1 MHNVYE
7 MDLFSREKFKA
18 KLYQILINDVLNK
31 FQQPIVPHHPKGN
44 EMLQEMLQAA
54 LDLIDQS

>member
-31 FQQPIVPHHPKGN
+31 FQQPIVPPSPKRK
-44 EMLQEMLQAA
+44 
-54 LDLIDQS
+54 